1 MASAVHP
8 PPPLALLPRPRV
20 VDAVADD
27 DMDDSDSESVAES
40 CPHPCPHGAG
50 AAATDS
56 SYSSCGSSVCCH
68 EDDEA
73 EMDEDDDDDGC
84 SSCVEGDEYSSYQ
97 EQDETAGDEEGRNK
111 AGTRRSGA
119 WWEQM
124 AVAGVRGGAITALPL
139 APAPE
144 AAEDPKRVAERQEE
158 DRKFWEDCLASGQL
172 LLSETPRSV
181 LSVSD
186 ESVCSKKKQ

>member
-20 VDAVADD
+20 VDEVADD
-27 DMDDSDSESVAES
+27 DMEDSDTESVAES
-40 CPHPCPHGAG
+40 CPHPRPHGAG

-56 SYSSCGSSVCCH
+56 SSFSSCGSSACCH

-73 EMDEDDDDDGC
+73 EMDDDGC

-97 EQDETAGDEEGRNK
+97 EQDEAACDDEEGRNK
-111 AGTRRSGA
+111 AGRGSGA

-124 AVAGVRGGAITALPL
+124 AVAGARGGAITALPL
-139 APAPE
+139 PLAPE
-144 AAEDPKRVAERQEE
+144 AAEDPKRAAERQEE
-158 DRKFWEDCLASGQL
+158 DRKFWEDCLASGY
-172 LLSETPRSV
+172 P
-181 LSVSD
+181 
-186 ESVCSKKKQ
+186 